1 MPRLPAV
8 QQLTAVNDRLSL
20 QVTAGPDPQRPDD
33 DFMGYDGLL
42 ITKLPPVE
50 L

>member
-1 MPRLPAV
+1 MGWSAV
-8 QQLTAVNDRLSL
+8 VALEVGSNDPLLL
-20 QVTAGPDPQRPDD
+20 QATSGIDPQRPDD